1 MGMAKTRRTDP
12 RPEIERVADLS
23 MRLSR
28 RYLTDYGAT
37 TSRRDFTQ
45 RQLMTCLILRAY
57 LKTTY
62 RGGVDLLGGSAGLR
76 EQLGL
81 QEKLPHYTALQKF
94 SARSQVLA
102 ITQSLL
108 VELVRE

>member
-28 RYLTDYGAT
+28 RYLADYGAT
-37 TSRRDFTQ
+37 TSRHDFTQ

-57 LKTTY
+57 LRTTY
-62 RGGVDLLGGSAGLR
+62 RGVLDTLAGNQALR
-76 EQLGL
+76 ASLGL
-81 QEKLPHYTALQKF
+81 ADQLPHFTTLQKF
-94 SARSQVLA
+94 SMR
-102 ITQSLL
+102 
-108 VELVRE
+108 REVA